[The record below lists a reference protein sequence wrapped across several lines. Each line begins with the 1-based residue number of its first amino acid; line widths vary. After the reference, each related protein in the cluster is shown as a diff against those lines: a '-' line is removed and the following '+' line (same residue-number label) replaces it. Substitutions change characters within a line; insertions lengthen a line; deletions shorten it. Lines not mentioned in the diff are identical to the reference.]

1 MFIIFWLMGEHL
13 ERDAI
18 TSVDFTLS
26 SRDEDVMDDIDRL
39 RKLILKCLQ
48 ILFLKS
54 HLLHADRGLV
64 CTLHVLQSNLGF
76 NANDKNK

>member
-39 RKLILKCLQ
+39 IIWILE
-48 ILFLKS
+48 I
-54 HLLHADRGLV
+54 D
-64 CTLHVLQSNLGF
+64 TN
-76 NANDKNK
+76 